1 MSGRPSKHSVT
12 LKGHRTSI
20 SLEDEFWQALR
31 VIAARKSQP
40 INALVAEIDVE
51 RGARMGLA
59 SAIRVYVLRD
69 LQAQITDQDQPR
81 PM

>member
-1 MSGRPSKHSVT
+1 MSRRPVKRSVT

-31 VIAARKSQP
+31 AIAVRQSKP
-40 INALVAEIDVE
+40 LNALVSEIDVS
-51 RGARMGLA
+51 RGAETGLA

-69 LQAQITDQDQPR
+69 LQTRLETGQTDAR
-81 PM
+81 